1 MKALSLAGILLFAS
15 SQLPAEEAIRIATEF
30 EQAKIE
36 ALESYLA
43 DSPEAKDRDTAL
55 RILVASYTELGDYA
69 AVPDLLRQRY
79 EAMPETEEVN
89 FQVLIGE
96 ITRPLVEASISS
108 GQKDK
113 AKAFLT
119 RVKSDYAGRPE
130 EPQIT
135 RMLDQIGAD
144 LYLPGVGDK
153 MEFAFTDLDGEEV
166 DLAMMTDKVIL
177 IDFWATWCAP
187 CIAVL

>member
-1 MKALSLAGILLFAS
+1 
-15 SQLPAEEAIRIATEF
+15 
-30 EQAKIE
+30 
-36 ALESYLA
+36 
-43 DSPEAKDRDTAL
+43 
-55 RILVASYTELGDYA
+55 
-69 AVPDLLRQRY
+69 
-79 EAMPETEEVN
+79 
-89 FQVLIGE
+89 
-96 ITRPLVEASISS
+96 
-108 GQKDK
+108 KDK

-130 EPQIT
+130 EPQIM

-144 LYLPGVGDK
+144 LFLPGVGDE

-187 CIAVL
+187 CIAVLPELKEVYSEYQDQGFEVIGVSLDENREELTSFLTENEIEWPQYFDALGGENEIAQRFGIRKIPATFLVGKGGRIVAADLHGEELTSAIEEEIAKEP